1 MMETAQ
7 ALGGEA
13 ERNLGR
19 PPFDVYMMSCC
30 PDGRKHLTPPLEVQ
44 TLRNPLWQLI
54 GFCL

>member
-7 ALGGEA
+7 ALGRRLNEILAG
-13 ERNLGR
+13 L
-19 PPFDVYMMSCC
+19 PLMSCC
-30 PDGRKHLTPPLEVQ
+30 RGPVGRKHLTPPLEVQ